1 MTLGAVT
8 YLPAVW
14 TFAGVVVLMTGV
26 ASRAPAAVSWTL
38 FGVAFLLGIFAEFKI
53 VTGAAL
59 GLSPF
64 AAAPNVLVGE
74 SSPATWMLWT
84 LIALALSAVG
94 VMTLRRRDLA
104 AG

>member
-1 MTLGAVT
+1 
-8 YLPAVW
+8 
-14 TFAGVVVLMTGV
+14 
-26 ASRAPAAVSWTL
+26 
-38 FGVAFLLGIFAEFKI
+38 
-53 VTGAAL
+53 
-59 GLSPF
+59 
-64 AAAPNVLVGE
+64 VLVGE